1 MRNAARRLP
10 AEDHIHY
17 PEDEGPLDAYSRV
30 VAAVVDRVG
39 PAVVR
44 VESVAGRRAGV
55 GSGMIIAG
63 DGLVLTNS
71 PRRRWRQARAP
82 LDRGGC
88 QSRGAASR

>member
-55 GSGMIIAG
+55 GPCSRNPSKAAYAAR
-63 DGLVLTNS
+63 S
-71 PRRRWRQARAP
+71 SRRMRA
-82 LDRGGC
+82 
-88 QSRGAASR
+88 SE